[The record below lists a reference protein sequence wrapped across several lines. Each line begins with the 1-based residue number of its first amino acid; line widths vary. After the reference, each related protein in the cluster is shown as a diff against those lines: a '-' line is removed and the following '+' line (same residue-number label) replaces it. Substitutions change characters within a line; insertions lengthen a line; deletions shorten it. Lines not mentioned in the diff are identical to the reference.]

1 MIANPEP
8 GGPDAP
14 GGNSG
19 GVTRTEKTQAEQ
31 LKKRG
36 DVKEALEQ
44 ATPPPEAHR
53 IEPRRNLTARL
64 VAYVLLI
71 ALFLAFRIAVSRG
84 VFELSLAT
92 TDLLRRASL
101 GAVFILLV
109 LLAGKGVEIFFLPR
123 LDTVSRYNLK
133 RVIRLVLFLAVVV
146 ILISAIFVDW
156 YAAVVSLGLAS
167 LILGFA
173 LQTPITSFIGW
184 VYILIRKPYRVGDR
198 IVIGNAAGDVIDV
211 SYLDTTLWEFGGSY
225 LSSDHPSGR
234 IIKFPNS
241 NVLTTPVY
249 NYSWPLFPYI
259 WNEIKFQIA
268 YDSDL
273 DFVAKTMSEVAE
285 EELGETMMER
295 VKVYRE
301 LLAETPVDQLQVQ
314 ERPVVLFRA
323 SENTWLEA
331 ILRYLVDPKRAGRT
345 KTELIRKLLARLN
358 AAPERVGFPKGD
370 AR

>member
-1 MIANPEP
+1 
-8 GGPDAP
+8 
-14 GGNSG
+14 
-19 GVTRTEKTQAEQ
+19 VTQTEKTQAEQ
-31 LKKRG
+31 LKKHG

-44 ATPPPEAHR
+44 ATPPPEAHHV
-53 IEPRRNLTARL
+53 EPRRRIAGRL
-64 VAYVLLI
+64 VLYGLLI
-71 ALFLAFRIAVSRG
+71 AILLAFRVAVGRG
-84 VFELSLAT
+84 VLSVSTAT
-92 TDLLRRASL
+92 ADLLRRASL
-101 GAVFILLV
+101 GLVFVFLV
-109 LLAGKGVEIFFLPR
+109 LLAGKAVEIFFLPR

-133 RVIRLVLFLAVVV
+133 RVVRLVLALAVVV
-146 ILISAIFVDW
+146 IIISAIFVDW

-273 DFVAKTMSEVAE
+273 DFVAKVMSEVAE

-295 VKVYRE
+295 VRVYRE
-301 LLAETPVDQLQVQ
+301 LLAETPVDELQVQ

-331 ILRYLVDPKRAGRT
+331 ILRYLVDPKKAGRT
-345 KTELIRKLLARLN
+345 KTDLIKKLLVRLN
-358 AAPERVGFPKGD
+358 AAPERVGFPKSNM
-370 AR
+370 R